1 MGRSQGYVTKTHF
14 LKQTHL
20 GSLLEPANPS
30 EADFTATKVVVTIGP
45 SCQDVDNLCLLL
57 QAGAT
62 CARCDL
68 TWGTLDY
75 HKRSLQNLNEAMRR
89 TRKLCAVMLDTT
101 GREIMVMREHQID
114 EKGWPEHV
122 HDMQVTEGQK
132 LTITQ
137 NPEAKASNEV
147 LPVSYPKFTT
157 MVQTGDTI
165 FIGRYL
171 VTGSE
176 DSSLYV
182 TVDDIQ
188 GDDVICTAA
197 NHANLDGLVTIF
209 HTERSPDMLNN
220 VQNDLPIMT
229 SDDKSCIKGVAA
241 EFEIDFISLSFT
253 RSGEDVQAAREFLDS
268 IHMQTTKLIAKC
280 ETRQSLFNFK
290 AIAQEADAVML
301 SRGNLGLDVLPE
313 KMALVQKHVIQQ
325 CNLLGKPVIVTRVVD
340 TMVTSPRPTR
350 AEATDVAN
358 AVLDGVDC
366 IMLGAETLR
375 GKHPVATVETILH
388 ICKQAEKVFDHNY
401 HFETLMREAMDADE
415 HPDMLDFSD
424 AADGLARTTSNVSF
438 NSEMH
443 HSRQPGHGS
452 NGGMFPSQYFGS
464 TPKLGQRSS
473 SPVMS
478 KLESIAS
485 SAVRAADKVQAALI
499 IVYTHTGHTASLV
512 SKYRPAMPILT
523 LVIPQLKT
531 EAMKWRLEGRAVA
544 RQCQIGRSLF
554 PVLAAPSPSGETL
567 LEEVVVMAAK
577 VGLVKAQDHIVCVQ
591 RVGESFVIK
600 IVSVND
606 SADGVEIIR
615 PKSLINLIR
624 ATAGDG
630 EDVDMD
636 EALGNKKNASSG
648 KQPTQQIAGNLCP
661 PSESKGANG
670 DSDMAVHPSAVN
682 KGAVSN
688 APHLSNLPS
697 KQTTAVTDAIEPRG
711 DTKKSNGE

>member
-1 MGRSQGYVTKTHF
+1 M
-14 LKQTHL
+14 

-45 SCQDVDNLCLLL
+45 SCQDVDTLCLLL

-75 HKRSLQNLNEAMRR
+75 HKGSLQNLNEAMRR

-122 HDMQVTEGQK
+122 HDMQVTEGQR
-132 LTITQ
+132 LIITQ
-137 NPEAKASNEV
+137 NPNAKASNEV

-157 MVQTGDTI
+157 MVQKGDTI

-182 TVDDIQ
+182 MVDDIQ
-188 GDDVICTAA
+188 GNDVICTAA

-229 SDDKSCIKGVAA
+229 SDDKARIKELAA
-241 EFEIDFISLSFT
+241 GFEIDFISLSFT

-325 CNLLGKPVIVTRVVD
+325 CNMLGKPVIVTRVVD

-401 HFETLMREAMDADE
+401 HFETLMREAMDADDQQ
-415 HPDMLDFSD
+415 DMLDFSD

-438 NSEMH
+438 TSELH
-443 HSRQPGHGS
+443 HSRQPGQGSNS
-452 NGGMFPSQYFGS
+452 NGGMYPSQHFGS
-464 TPKLGQRSS
+464 TPKLGHRSS

-544 RQCQIGRSLF
+544 RQCQISRSLF

-567 LEEVVVMAAK
+567 LEEVVVMASR
-577 VGLVKAQDHIVCVQ
+577 VGLVKPQDHIVCVQ
-591 RVGESFVIK
+591 RMGESFVIK
-600 IVSVND
+600 IVSVNE
-606 SADGVEIIR
+606 SGDGVEIIR

-624 ATAGDG
+624 ATAGDD
-630 EDVDMD
+630 EDVDVD
-636 EALGNKKNASSG
+636 EALGNKSATSG
-648 KQPTQQIAGNLCP
+648 KKPPPQIAGNLCP

-670 DSDMAVHPSAVN
+670 DFDMAVHPSAVH
-682 KGAVSN
+682 KGPISD

-697 KQTTAVTDAIEPRG
+697 KQATAVTDAIEPRH
-711 DTKKSNGE
+711 DRKQSNGN

>member
-1 MGRSQGYVTKTHF
+1 MPSRGQMGYVTKTHF

-20 GSLLEPANPS
+20 GSLLEPADPS

-45 SCQDVDNLCLLL
+45 SCQDVETLCLLL

-68 TWGTLDY
+68 TWGTLDF
-75 HKRSLQNLNEAMRR
+75 HRLSLRNLNEAMRK

-101 GREIMVMREHQID
+101 GREIMVMREHEID

-122 HDMQVTEGQK
+122 NQMEVKEGQK
-132 LTITQ
+132 IIITQ
-137 NPEAKASNEV
+137 NPEAEPSDEV
-147 LPVSYPKFTT
+147 LPVSYPKFTS
-157 MVQTGDTI
+157 MIQKGDMI
-165 FIGRYL
+165 FVGRYL

-182 TVDDIQ
+182 KVDKIE
-188 GDDVICTAA
+188 GDDVYCTAN

-209 HTERSPDMLNN
+209 HTERSSDTLNN

-229 SDDKSCIKGVAA
+229 EEDKSNIKDLSV
-241 EFEIDFISLSFT
+241 EFEVDFISLSFA
-253 RSGEDVQAAREFLDS
+253 RSGEDIQSAREFLDS
-268 IHMQTTKLIAKC
+268 INMTTTKLIAKC

-290 AIAQEADAVML
+290 AIAQEADAIML

-325 CNLLGKPVIVTRVVD
+325 CNMLGKPAIVTRVVD
-340 TMVTSPRPTR
+340 TMVSSPRPTR

-388 ICKQAEKVFDHNY
+388 ICKQAEKVFDHDY
-401 HFETLMREAMDADE
+401 HFETLMREALDADE
-415 HPDMLDFSD
+415 HPDMMDFSD
-424 AADGLARTTSNVSF
+424 HADGLQRTDSDVAHRQTSTGRV
-438 NSEMH
+438 
-443 HSRQPGHGS
+443 P
-452 NGGMFPSQYFGS
+452 NGKFGS
-464 TPKLGQRSS
+464 TAGLGSTSS
-473 SPVMS
+473 LGAKTPVMS

-485 SAVRAADKVQAALI
+485 SAVRAADKVHASLI

-531 EAMKWRLEGRAVA
+531 ESMKWKLEGRAVA
-544 RQCQIGRSLF
+544 RQCQISRSLF

-567 LEEVVVMAAK
+567 LEEVVLMSAK
-577 VGLVKAQDHIVCVQ
+577 VGLVKPRDHIVCVQ
-591 RVGESFVIK
+591 RMGESFVIK

-606 SADGVEIIR
+606 EGDGVEIIR
-615 PKSLINLIR
+615 PKSLENLVR
-624 ATAGDG
+624 AAAGAHDH
-630 EDVDMD
+630 EEVNMD
-636 EALGNKKNASSG
+636 TLGKSSG
-648 KQPTQQIAGNLCP
+648 VDKNVQSQIAGNLSP
-661 PSESKGANG
+661 PSESKAANG
-670 DSDMAVHPSAVN
+670 ESDTAVHPNATS
-682 KGAVSN
+682 KGATKET
-688 APHLSNLPS
+688 PHLANLPT
-697 KQTTAVTDAIEPRG
+697 KQTTSVINNLEPG
-711 DTKKSNGE
+711 HEKKKANEE